1 MSCTRSRVP
10 PKLEQLLSPARF
22 SRHAQARAR
31 RAGGGGTSHP
41 PTDFLAAGRT
51 STLPPQD
58 EARCEEVEDNIPW
71 SSPLRPWESRKLETA
86 NCRRSF
92 TMSGVG
98 NVVHKLIAGCASACC
113 ARSNCA
119 ATVCLPP
126 PSRAAALGL
135 SCCVAS
141 PPRCAHSARA
151 AATCCSSDH
160 TILPAPAAPR
170 SSDHGH
176 RARRG
181 ICFNRNG

>member
-58 EARCEEVEDNIPW
+58 EARCEEVEDNILW
-71 SSPLRPWESRKLETA
+71 SSPLGASETKLQTA
-86 NCRRSF
+86 GGALRCPASATSCTNSLQAVRRRAAREA
-92 TMSGVG
+92 
-98 NVVHKLIAGCASACC
+98 IALLLCAS
-113 ARSNCA
+113 
-119 ATVCLPP
+119 PP

>member
-1 MSCTRSRVP
+1 MCGSVHTCTSTAAAAGRIEIGLSSSKKCHVLCTRSRVP

-126 PSRAAALGL
+126 P
-135 SCCVAS
+135 
-141 PPRCAHSARA
+141 
-151 AATCCSSDH
+151 
-160 TILPAPAAPR
+160 LPAPPP
-170 SSDHGH
+170 SG
-176 RARRG
+176 
-181 ICFNRNG
+181 